1 MDVVCRH
8 SGMLA
13 GNRERIQEKTMSKTI
28 SSIVLSCLIFCAFVA
43 GAQRQAVTPTV
54 EVPIL
59 PKSHAMSPAPPA
71 TAKQKSQKNTIGEG
85 MAAVTTA
92 EPSSYWVE
100 ENVMAEHTK
109 VITEFLFD
117 SKMGVLYAYRNG
129 DFACNTNKN
138 MSGHVL
144 EALYT
149 KDNQAGQPAG
159 SGWFVAE
166 LAAGDCG
173 AKEPGIFGCRF
184 NAEGQHTGCGVA
196 TMNSQTGEINFAVVR

>member
-1 MDVVCRH
+1 
-8 SGMLA
+8 MLA

-28 SSIVLSCLIFCAFVA
+28 SCFTFSCLILCAFVA
-43 GAQRQAVTPTV
+43 GAQRQAVTPQV

-59 PKSHAMSPAPPA
+59 PKARAMSPAPPD
-71 TAKQKSQKNTIGEG
+71 TARQKSQKNTIGEG
-85 MAAVTTA
+85 MATVTTA

-109 VITEFLFD
+109 VVTAFLYD
-117 SKMGVLYAYRNG
+117 AKAGILYAYRNG

-149 KDNQAGQPAG
+149 TGNQAGQPAG

-166 LAAGDCG
+166 LGAGDCG
-173 AKEPGIFGCRF
+173 AREPGIYGCRF

-196 TMNSQTGEINFAVVR
+196 TMNSQTGEIDFAVVR